1 MGADAVAGVEPKS
14 IKTPTSTEELSE
26 ILIGAARDKLCVA
39 LSGGGTKLGLG
50 NPPEQLDLLVRTRG
64 MKKILEYAPADMVLI
79 AEAGATLA
87 EIQAV
92 AREHRQT
99 LALDP
104 PFFETATIG
113 GIIATADCGPRRMR
127 YDAVK
132 DLIIGATLI
141 RADGAIA
148 KSGGKVVKNVAGF
161 DLPKLACGSLGTL
174 AAVATAT
181 FRLHPLPEA
190 VATMLSG
197 PFTAADISAKVLKV
211 REAQLEPTSALVLRQ
226 ENGWQL
232 AFRFEGFLAGVRD
245 QCNRLARLM
254 PADTLS
260 DNAASELWARHSA
273 IREQGAVRLKVAYL
287 PSAQFADLEPKLLAL
302 GTDWVFYPSVGL
314 GYLSAASLNVA
325 ALENAR
331 AAVSKTGS
339 LVLLQAP
346 LNNLCTDRWGP
357 LPNAFAVMKQVKDSF
372 DPERRLNRGRFV
384 GGL

>member
-26 ILIGAARDKLCVA
+26 ILIGAAREKLCVS
-39 LSGGGTKLGLG
+39 LTGGGTKLGLG

-87 EIQAV
+87 EIQSV
-92 AREHRQT
+92 AREHRQM

-104 PFFETATIG
+104 PFFEQATIG
-113 GIIATADCGPRRMR
+113 GVIATADCGPRRMR
-127 YDAVK
+127 YDAIK

-174 AAVATAT
+174 FAVATAT

-190 VATMLSG
+190 IATTLSG
-197 PFTAADISAKVLKV
+197 PLTAAEIPASVLKI
-211 REAQLEPTSALVLRQ
+211 RDGQLEPTSALVLRQ
-226 ENGWQL
+226 GSSWQL
-232 AFRFEGFLAGVRD
+232 ALRFEGFHAGVRD
-245 QCNRLARLM
+245 QCTRLAQLM
-254 PADTLS
+254 PAETLS
-260 DNAASELWARHSA
+260 ESAASRLWARHSA
-273 IREQGAVRLKVAYL
+273 IREQGAVRLKVSYL
-287 PSAQFADLEPKLLAL
+287 PSAQFADLAPKLLAL
-302 GTDWVFYPSVGL
+302 GNDWVFYPSVGL
-314 GYLSAASLNVA
+314 GYLSAVSLDVA
-325 ALENAR
+325 ALEVAR
-331 AAVSKTGS
+331 AALLKAGS
-339 LVLLQAP
+339 LTVLQAP
-346 LNNLCTDRWGP
+346 ETPGLERWGA
-357 LPNAFAVMKQVKDSF
+357 LPSGFAIMKNVKNSF